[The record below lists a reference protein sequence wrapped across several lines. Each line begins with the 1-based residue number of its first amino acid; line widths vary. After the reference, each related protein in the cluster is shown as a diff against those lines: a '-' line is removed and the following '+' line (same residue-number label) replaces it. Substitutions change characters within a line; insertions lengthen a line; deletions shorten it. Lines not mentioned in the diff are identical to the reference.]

1 MGGCMGQW
9 VGSGQMTN
17 LIKLELIDIIWF
29 CLKIYNLSR
38 HPYLWVDGWVN
49 GWAHVKPLKSNKSW
63 PNWDNSIMDILDIL
77 LDILLKP
84 PQPFIGLFLPYRSG
98 LVLSQNYWPVCH
110 AIHLAKRVFYQE
122 EFMCVSQIGNSF
134 LTSFMEDV
142 IWRIGCALSKY
153 MALFREEFTMI
164 TVNINDLVF
173 AVGLLALREHSIIW
187 QQGGMGLHLGM
198 AVRPWPWP

>member
-17 LIKLELIDIIWF
+17 LIKLELINIIWF

-63 PNWDNSIMDILDIL
+63 PNRDNSIMDILDIL

-84 PQPFIGLFLPYRSG
+84 PQPFIGLFLHLKLER
-98 LVLSQNYWPVCH
+98 VVKWKTKKQNMKGKIP
-110 AIHLAKRVFYQE
+110 
-122 EFMCVSQIGNSF
+122 
-134 LTSFMEDV
+134 
-142 IWRIGCALSKY
+142 
-153 MALFREEFTMI
+153 
-164 TVNINDLVF
+164 
-173 AVGLLALREHSIIW
+173 GLLYVFEVGKRNAKNKKSSQFWTCIFLSEPVSESPLWI
-187 QQGGMGLHLGM
+187 
-198 AVRPWPWP
+198 VRLLVVEVVVPSRGVVLWSMLNFTLSTCQY